1 MSTQIMIKIP
11 LTKNEYES
19 LLFYVNEE
27 EYKDEYSVKRENA
40 LKNFSNFLSR
50 REQEY
55 LEKYESI
62 TDVVFYTD
70 NA

>member
-27 EYKDEYSVKRENA
+27 EYKDEYSVKREDA

>member
-27 EYKDEYSVKRENA
+27 EYKDEYSVKREDA
-40 LKNFSNFLSR
+40 LKNLSNFLSR

>member
-27 EYKDEYSVKRENA
+27 EYKDEYSVKREDA

-70 NA
+70 NT

>member
-19 LLFYVNEE
+19 LLFYVNED
-27 EYKDEYSVKRENA
+27 EYKDEYAVRREDA

>member
-27 EYKDEYSVKRENA
+27 EYKDEYSVKREDA

-62 TDVVFYTD
+62 TDVVFYTN

>member
-1 MSTQIMIKIP
+1 MIKIL

-27 EYKDEYSVKRENA
+27 EYKDEYSVKREDA

>member
-27 EYKDEYSVKRENA
+27 EYKDEYSVKREDA

-50 REQEY
+50 HEQEY

>member
-27 EYKDEYSVKRENA
+27 EYKDEYGVKREDA

>member
-1 MSTQIMIKIP
+1 MIKIP

-27 EYKDEYSVKRENA
+27 EYKDEYSVKREDA